1 MFKGEHEMQKFTAS
15 VLINRSQQD
24 VFDFLSN
31 AANYQQ
37 WMPLLQ
43 SGAWASDGEP
53 GVGSTFKGIMKM
65 AGKEMVLETKITRWD
80 PPNYL
85 SMKFL
90 KAQFPVGSMEYVY
103 RLESE
108 NGGTRV
114 TLDGEYEMVGMVR
127 FAAGLMG
134 KMAAKS
140 NGNELNNLKQLLET
154 D

>member
-1 MFKGEHEMQKFTAS
+1 MQKFTAS
-15 VLINRSQQD
+15 VLINRSQPD
-24 VFDFLSN
+24 VFGFLSN

-43 SGAWASDGEP
+43 SGAWASGGEP
-53 GVGSTFKGIMKM
+53 GVGSTFRGIMKM
-65 AGKEMVLETKITRWD
+65 AGKEMVLETEITRWD
-80 PPNYL
+80 PPNCL

-90 KAQFPVGSMEYVY
+90 KAQFPFGSMEYVY

-114 TLDGEYEMVGMVR
+114 TLDGEYEMVSMMR

-134 KMAAKS
+134 KTAAKS
-140 NGNELNNLKQLLET
+140 NGNELNTLKRLLEAG
-154 D
+154 

>member
-1 MFKGEHEMQKFTAS
+1 MQKFTVS
-15 VLINRSQQD
+15 VFINRPQQD

-31 AANYQQ
+31 AANYPQ

-43 SGAWASDGEP
+43 SGEWASAGEP
-53 GVGSTFKGIMKM
+53 GVGSTFKGTMKVM
-65 AGKEMVLETKITRWD
+65 GKEMALETEITRWD
-80 PPNYL
+80 SPNCL

-90 KAQFPVGSMEYVY
+90 KAQFPFESMEYVY
-103 RLESE
+103 KLKAE

-114 TLDGEYEMVGMVR
+114 TLDGEYEMAAMLG

-134 KMAAKS
+134 KTAAKS
-140 NGNELNNLKQLLET
+140 NGNELNTLKQLLEA

>member
-1 MFKGEHEMQKFTAS
+1 MPKFTVS

-43 SGAWASDGEP
+43 SGEWASGGEP
-53 GVGSTFKGIMKM
+53 GVGSTFRGTMKI
-65 AGKEMVLETKITRWD
+65 AGKEMVFETEIARWD
-80 PPNYL
+80 PPNCL

-90 KAQFPVGSMEYVY
+90 KAQFPFGSMEYVY

-114 TLDGEYEMVGMVR
+114 TLDGEYEMVGMMR

-134 KMAAKS
+134 KTATKS
-140 NGNELNNLKQLLET
+140 NGNELKTLKRLLEAG
-154 D
+154 